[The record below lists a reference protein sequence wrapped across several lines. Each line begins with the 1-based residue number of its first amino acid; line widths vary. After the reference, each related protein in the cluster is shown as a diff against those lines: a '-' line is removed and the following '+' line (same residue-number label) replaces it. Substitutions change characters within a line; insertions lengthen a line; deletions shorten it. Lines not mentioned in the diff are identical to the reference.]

1 METIDLTG
9 ALAATTFQ
17 CDFCDF
23 KTISAAYL
31 RTHRRYN
38 HINVGQIH
46 RCKICFQTFSL
57 PWGLSKHIDEL
68 HTIKNQ
74 VFKCKTCDH
83 VTTTPRNLKRHE
95 FGHSIPEGTQT
106 CKHCNKEIS
115 LKNWQR
121 HFNKYHRFRDPKLF
135 VFNCDKCDYKTY
147 AQRHL
152 NSHKV
157 KNHSDF
163 TMKCQF
169 CSFITPFEVKLQ
181 SHNINMHP
189 NLVCKFCKFE
199 TNFKDK
205 MKQHDM
211 NHPINCNGCNFHSDS
226 EVTMNIHKIIKH
238 QQLIRC
244 TKCDQYFQVS
254 ETYECHIKEKH
265 KIYIHKCD
273 LCEFKSITQKLL
285 RVHLVYVCKRDTQNL
300 TIMQFG
306 CDFCSSVSFN
316 TKYDLARHYKRFH
329 KNHCFKVSEF
339 SKIIRHCK
347 KCEFSTETIK
357 ALDLHYIDIHKF
369 RQSKCNSCDF
379 RTFHPTNLQRHYA
392 RTKCTKE
399 DQNLKNKTYKCDLCM
414 LGLSSKNKLKNHYK
428 EIHKNIRYCKK
439 CEFFTET
446 MEALDLHYIDI
457 HKCRTTKC
465 NSCNFRTFH
474 PTNLQRHYAK
484 TKCTKEDQNLKI
496 KTYKCDLC
504 MIGLSSKI
512 KLKNH
517 YKEIHKNE
525 IALQKR
531 KKSTHLKENQRLENS
546 YPNEEE
552 AERTE
557 ISVIHGNEYLAITH
571 MDENLQIE
579 MITDASETEEA
590 ERRESN
596 NITSS
601 EYFEEEDRFLIP
613 KVEEAQ
619 STEVPDDGN
628 MTIKSENSNESPTI
642 YFEEDTLLTPKVET
656 YEELDVTYICPLN
669 SCTYFTKIM
678 NNQVISEHLKLYHND
693 IDANEIKFIIC

>member
-285 RVHLVYVCKRDTQNL
+285 RVHLVDVCNRDTQNL

-399 DQNLKNKTYKCDLCM
+399 DQNLKNKTYKCDLCV
-414 LGLSSKNKLKNHYK
+414 
-428 EIHKNIRYCKK
+428 C
-439 CEFFTET
+439 
-446 MEALDLHYIDI
+446 
-457 HKCRTTKC
+457 
-465 NSCNFRTFH
+465 
-474 PTNLQRHYAK
+474 
-484 TKCTKEDQNLKI
+484 
-496 KTYKCDLC
+496 
-504 MIGLSSKI
+504 
-512 KLKNH
+512 
-517 YKEIHKNE
+517 
-525 IALQKR
+525 
-531 KKSTHLKENQRLENS
+531 
-546 YPNEEE
+546 
-552 AERTE
+552 
-557 ISVIHGNEYLAITH
+557 LA
-571 MDENLQIE
+571 
-579 MITDASETEEA
+579 
-590 ERRESN
+590 
-596 NITSS
+596 
-601 EYFEEEDRFLIP
+601 
-613 KVEEAQ
+613 
-619 STEVPDDGN
+619 
-628 MTIKSENSNESPTI
+628 
-642 YFEEDTLLTPKVET
+642 
-656 YEELDVTYICPLN
+656 
-669 SCTYFTKIM
+669 
-678 NNQVISEHLKLYHND
+678 
-693 IDANEIKFIIC
+693 